1 MWFELAIERHGWA
14 SLYLGVDG
22 GSRGCTQTLR
32 LTLSDVYDPLPDL
45 ATLAEHAWRRDLPCS
60 FELESEGPVSRVSL
74 RAIPGQ
80 DTALFEVRDV
90 IAPAVYLAAEVD
102 PARLGIALAHA
113 LRTAIEHPG
122 NADNWNAW
130 YGDDVS
136 GRPPHTAHFG
146 NAWLRD
152 LVIADHPAGPWYFKG
167 IETYN
172 ATRHGDPEGEV

>member
-1 MWFELAIERHGWA
+1 
-14 SLYLGVDG
+14 VDG

-32 LTLSDVYDPLPDL
+32 LTLSDVYDPLPEL
-45 ATLAEHAWRRDLPCS
+45 AALAEHAWRRDLPYA
-60 FELESEGPVSRVSL
+60 FELESEGPVSLVSIM
-74 RAIPGQ
+74 AIPDQ

-102 PARLGIALAHA
+102 PAQLGIALAHA

-122 NADNWNAW
+122 KAANWDAW

-136 GRPPHTAHFG
+136 RRPPHTGHFG

-152 LVIADHPAGPWYFKG
+152 VDLAGHQASSWHFEG
-167 IETYN
+167 IDTYN
-172 ATRHGDPEGEV
+172 ATRERQDGADG